1 MEGYEIDAVMEGS
14 ILIMHNQ
21 DRPGVIGS
29 VGTLLGNRGINV
41 SRMQVGLDEK
51 SGQALALWNVDSTVG
66 NDALA
71 ELRGIDYVSSVH
83 TLRL

>member
-1 MEGYEIDAVMEGS
+1 MMRNE
-14 ILIMHNQ
+14 

-41 SRMQVGLDEK
+41 SRMQVGLDEEG
-51 SGQALALWNVDSTVG
+51 GQALAIWNVDSIVKS
-66 NDALA
+66 DALD
-71 ELRGIDYVSSVH
+71 ELRGIEYVSSVH